1 MAAKLTPMMAQYQA
15 IKKEHPDE
23 ILFFRL
29 GDFYEMF
36 FDDALLASREL
47 ELTLTGRAAGNKER
61 APMCGV
67 PFHSAESYIYR
78 LVQKGYRVAIC
89 DQLQD
94 PSETKGLVER
104 GVTKVITPGT
114 VLLDSSLANG
124 TRNYLAYLYQ
134 KEAQIVLVLAEVSTG
149 ECRWGLFTD
158 KEKHELFDA
167 LSIYAP
173 AELIIEASDECKLS
187 IENYAKSRLGAMLI
201 LTAEELE
208 MPLPKLTGATDFGGL
223 ASAELPT
230 ELAVREALAQLF
242 YYLAK
247 TLQQSAKQVTLLL
260 PLREEAQMT
269 LDHRTLRHLEI
280 LQNMQDG
287 SIRGTLY
294 ALLKQTQTA
303 MGARLL
309 QRWLEAPLL
318 SDTEILA
325 RQEAV
330 ADFLKNARQADT
342 LGNILGRIYDFER
355 IVTKVE
361 IGTAT
366 PKDLLAVRDSLAE
379 LVSLKE
385 LLQEFNAPMLQILN
399 RDVATHR
406 DVYTLLTE
414 AIAPDAGLQRNGDY
428 IKDGFSPRLDEL
440 RSLVHDS
447 RSWIANLEAAEKAKS
462 ELKLKIGFNNVFG
475 YYFEVPRS
483 QAERVPEYF
492 VRKQTLANAERYITP
507 ELKEFEVK
515 VLSAQ
520 AEMDKLEAQLFSQV
534 LADLRPA
541 LADLQKTARTLAVI
555 DTLLALAVAAH
566 KYRWVQ
572 PALNRQNR
580 IEIRDGMHP
589 MLAAAQKD
597 TFVPNDTVLR
607 HEDCETMLITGPNMA
622 GKSTYMRQVA
632 LLLLM
637 AQIGSFIPARTADIC
652 PVSRIFTRIGATDDI
667 ASGQSTFMVEMNEVA
682 DILQTA
688 DANSLILLDEVGR
701 GTSTYDGLS
710 IARATVEFIAE
721 KIGAFTL
728 FATHYHEL
736 TEVADVYPHIQN
748 FTVSVKE
755 RRGDVQ
761 FLRRIIPG
769 KADKSYGIHV
779 AKLAGLPTS
788 VLQRAQ
794 TLLAELETTTPAAP
808 AEAERVPAMDIFAD
822 GIWDE
827 LAGLDVFSMTPME
840 AMETLFRLNKEAKA
854 RKGL

>member
-187 IENYAKSRLGAMLI
+187 IENYAKS
-201 LTAEELE
+201 EELE
-208 MPLPKLTGATDFGGL
+208 MPVPKLAGATDFGGL
-223 ASAELPT
+223 TPAELPA
-230 ELAVREALAQLF
+230 ESAVREALAQLF

-330 ADFLKNARQADT
+330 ADFLKNARQAKYT
-342 LGNILGRIYDFER
+342 
-355 IVTKVE
+355 
-361 IGTAT
+361 GTY
-366 PKDLLAVRDSLAE
+366 L
-379 LVSLKE
+379 
-385 LLQEFNAPMLQILN
+385 
-399 RDVATHR
+399 
-406 DVYTLLTE
+406 
-414 AIAPDAGLQRNGDY
+414 
-428 IKDGFSPRLDEL
+428 
-440 RSLVHDS
+440 
-447 RSWIANLEAAEKAKS
+447 
-462 ELKLKIGFNNVFG
+462 
-475 YYFEVPRS
+475 
-483 QAERVPEYF
+483 
-492 VRKQTLANAERYITP
+492 
-507 ELKEFEVK
+507 
-515 VLSAQ
+515 
-520 AEMDKLEAQLFSQV
+520 
-534 LADLRPA
+534 
-541 LADLQKTARTLAVI
+541 
-555 DTLLALAVAAH
+555 
-566 KYRWVQ
+566 
-572 PALNRQNR
+572 
-580 IEIRDGMHP
+580 
-589 MLAAAQKD
+589 
-597 TFVPNDTVLR
+597 
-607 HEDCETMLITGPNMA
+607 
-622 GKSTYMRQVA
+622 
-632 LLLLM
+632 
-637 AQIGSFIPARTADIC
+637 
-652 PVSRIFTRIGATDDI
+652 
-667 ASGQSTFMVEMNEVA
+667 
-682 DILQTA
+682 
-688 DANSLILLDEVGR
+688 
-701 GTSTYDGLS
+701 
-710 IARATVEFIAE
+710 
-721 KIGAFTL
+721 
-728 FATHYHEL
+728 
-736 TEVADVYPHIQN
+736 
-748 FTVSVKE
+748 
-755 RRGDVQ
+755 
-761 FLRRIIPG
+761 
-769 KADKSYGIHV
+769 
-779 AKLAGLPTS
+779 
-788 VLQRAQ
+788 
-794 TLLAELETTTPAAP
+794 
-808 AEAERVPAMDIFAD
+808 
-822 GIWDE
+822 
-827 LAGLDVFSMTPME
+827 
-840 AMETLFRLNKEAKA
+840 
-854 RKGL
+854 